1 MQHNLKCETRYF
13 QDVKAGKKLFEIRFD
28 DRGYQV
34 GDILNLQEYAH
45 GFYTGGELP
54 ARVIYKINGQRFLQD
69 GYCVLGIM
77 PIYKDAQEHVDRV
90 KICLTDADLSRP
102 GVQWLLIE
110 LERAYAEI
118 ERLTEM
124 AKGRQK

>member
-13 QDVKAGKKLFEIRFD
+13 KDVKAGKKLFEIRFD
-28 DRGYQV
+28 DRGYRV
-34 GDILNLQEYAH
+34 GDILNLQEYED
-45 GFYTGGELP
+45 GFYTGGEF
-54 ARVIYKINGQRFLQD
+54 AVRVIYKISDPRFLQD

-77 PIYKDAQEHVDRV
+77 PIYKDAEERVDQV
-90 KICLTDADLSRP
+90 KTCLTDADLNRP

-118 ERLTEM
+118 ERMEK
-124 AKGRQK
+124 AEKQA

>member
-1 MQHNLKCETRYF
+1 M
-13 QDVKAGKKLFEIRFD
+13 FEIRFD